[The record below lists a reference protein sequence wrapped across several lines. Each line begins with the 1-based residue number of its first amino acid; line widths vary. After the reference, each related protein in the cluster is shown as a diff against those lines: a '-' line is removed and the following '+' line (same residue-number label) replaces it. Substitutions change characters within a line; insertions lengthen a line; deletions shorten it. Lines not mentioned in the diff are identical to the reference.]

1 MFENN
6 MVNRHLKYKNKTKQN
21 KNEQTIY
28 FEYLIFSFWTIEL
41 NEIINENKMFF
52 FFISNLFIIGVT
64 VLVLALFS
72 VTVVIINTDMIK
84 KK

>member
-1 MFENN
+1 

-28 FEYLIFSFWTIEL
+28 IEYLIFGFWTIEL

-52 FFISNLFIIGVT
+52 FLFQIYS
-64 VLVLALFS
+64 LLALLF
-72 VTVVIINTDMIK
+72 
-84 KK
+84 